1 MKSILALLFMTVSL
15 SVFAQDYYLTKE
27 RNKLP
32 LTVSS
37 VQDIGNVLKE
47 QGKAD
52 KYQPVILTQN
62 ASEAVYLLVPAGLS
76 VRSEDEGFLVS
87 NYDIEKNVDEVKN
100 GFDINITLRDEA
112 EDIKARIAEYSLE
125 SGEEVK
131 PLFSKKM
138 YGRIMY
144 EVCTFDMGELS
155 SIVLTAPF
163 NGKFVELN
171 YMTPKETQKDLLEGQ
186 KKGTDNKKGE
196 AALGIAAS
204 SLNKALF
211 GKRNADVVTASAD
224 AEKPQSGRAERPE
237 PELTNWTLKKL
248 SARNMQAS
256 FNIEEGENV
265 YSYVLNLPGDVS
277 PKAQDKKDG
286 RVIIKEEADAIMWLE
301 PVYKNSKNFNDEMTE
316 KYAPEKKFT
325 ANPSR
330 KVKMGGKDISFS
342 KKTALNVNS
351 YSYFFNEGGR
361 KFVLSFIAPSS
372 KLKDYELLSGQA
384 LNGFKSV
391 KPL

>member
-372 KLKDYELLSGQA
+372 KLKDYELLSGHA